1 MSNEIRLP
9 AIKIEQPIGS
19 FYAVSMRS
27 DLLSKVAFSSR
38 AEYKKSDLQE
48 GIFSL
53 LKGNQRELD
62 LKRSKQIGQYIDSVE
77 STFPNSIILGAN
89 FDKDGNL
96 IEDYD
101 IRWRVEKNGNLYT
114 LVIPSENNI
123 VATIIDGQH
132 RLSGF
137 GYSEREN
144 MELLCSVF
152 IDLPAPYQAYIF
164 ATINFNQKNVNKSL
178 AYDLYGFRVEE
189 EDKKEWSPEK
199 LAVFIARRLNKYC
212 EPLKD
217 KIKLGAPSDIDDTSS
232 SMKLI
237 SLSTIVDGVMKLITN
252 NPKKDRDELLNFKN
266 KNGRSALSRKMIS
279 QPLRDLYIEYKD
291 DEIEGIIIKYFTKI
305 KEILWIHQSDNS
317 YLLKTIGFQ
326 TQFEILRQYLLST
339 SDYELNGID
348 EKLEL
353 LVDIDFSDIF
363 FTASGIGATRM
374 KNISLIRIKL
384 KSLTDLVEHKDYNDY
399 VRLLK

>member
-1 MSNEIRLP
+1 MSREIRLP
-9 AIKIEQPIGS
+9 AIKIEQPIGT
-19 FYAVSMRS
+19 FYAVSISS

-38 AEYKKSDLQE
+38 AEYKSKDLQE
-48 GIFSL
+48 GFISL
-53 LKGNQRELD
+53 LKGNQRDLD
-62 LKRSKQIGQYIDSVE
+62 SKRSKQIGQYIDSVE

-96 IEDYD
+96 IEDFD
-101 IRWRVEKNGNLYT
+101 IRWRVEKDREQYFLI
-114 LVIPSENNI
+114 IPSEGNV

-137 GYSEREN
+137 KYSERKN
-144 MELLCSVF
+144 MDLLCSVF

-189 EDKKEWSPEK
+189 EERKEWSPEK
-199 LAVFIARRLNKYC
+199 LAVFISRRLNKYC
-212 EPLKD
+212 VPLKN
-217 KIKLGAPSDIDDTSS
+217 KIKLGAPSDIDETSES
-232 SMKLI
+232 RKLI
-237 SLSTIVDGVMKLITN
+237 SLSTVVDGVIKLITN

-266 KNGRSALSRKMIS
+266 KNGRQALSGKMAA
-279 QPLRDLYIEYKD
+279 QPLRGLYLEYKD
-291 DEIEGIIIKYFTKI
+291 DEIEVIINKFFSKAQSL
-305 KEILWIHQSDNS
+305 LWDYQSERS

-326 TQFEILRQYLLST
+326 TQFEILRQYLLAS

-348 EKLEL
+348 GKLTL
-353 LVDIDFSDIF
+353 LRQIDFSDIF

-374 KNISLIRIKL
+374 KTIALIKL
-384 KSLTDLVEHKDYNDY
+384 GLKDIADLKEHKDFNDY
-399 VRLLK
+399 VRLLQ